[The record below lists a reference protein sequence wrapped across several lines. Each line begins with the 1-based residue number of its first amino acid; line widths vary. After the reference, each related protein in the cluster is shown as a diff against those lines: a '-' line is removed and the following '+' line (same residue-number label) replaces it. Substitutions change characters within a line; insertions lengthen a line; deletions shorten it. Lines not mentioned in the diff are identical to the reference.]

1 MLRTFAGAAWLGLD
15 GYLDGFKSDVF
26 IVLSADL
33 CGVKGGRGLSK
44 WCVRYP
50 STDPKPCTVGISWCG

>member
-1 MLRTFAGAAWLGLD
+1 MGLD

-33 CGVKGGRGLSK
+33 CGVEGGSGMSK
-44 WCVRYP
+44 WCVGYP
-50 STDPKPCTVGISWCG
+50 PTDPKPCTVSISWCS